1 MKKLAD
7 IQRGNDIICFVSS
20 NNKVC
25 FPLNLSELD
34 YMTPINVDDGTDAE
48 RIGYR
53 TYEPVEGS
61 TINELISCC
70 KLI

>member
-20 NNKVC
+20 GNKVS

-34 YMTPINVDDGTDAE
+34 YMTPINLDD
-48 RIGYR
+48 
-53 TYEPVEGS
+53 
-61 TINELISCC
+61 
-70 KLI
+70 